1 MPERAKVSPLKMI
14 TLAFVDSIN
23 KSEKKEEKTEGEKG
37 KELLIV
43 CSSDRGLCGAIHSSL
58 SKLTKRI
65 VRARPADVQVAIVGD
80 KAKPQIAREASKNI
94 LLSFS
99 QVGKNNPNYSE
110 ASILATEVL
119 KQIQSLEDAPQTMRI
134 LYNKF
139 QTVISYENS
148 SLHPLTPKAIRE
160 APGIVAYAEE
170 EPMSEET
177 LQNFFEFNLANL
189 LYWGLVEGHA
199 SEMASRRM
207 AMENATKNAEQIV
220 LNLTMRY
227 NRTRQA
233 VITNELV
240 DIITGA
246 SAL

>member
-1 MPERAKVSPLKMI
+1 M
-14 TLAFVDSIN
+14 DSLG
-23 KSEKKEEKTEGEKG
+23 KLEKLGSDSVAAAAAEKENNASAEDN

-65 VRARPADVQVAIVGD
+65 VRQHPDNVQVAIVGD
-80 KAKPQIAREASKNI
+80 KAKPQIAREARSNI
-94 LLSFS
+94 LLSFG

-110 ASILATEVL
+110 AAVLASEILQKINNASEEKLSI
-119 KQIQSLEDAPQTMRI
+119 RI

-148 SLHPLTPKAIRE
+148 ALHPQIPKAIKE
-160 APGIVAYAEE
+160 APRFAAYAEE

-177 LQNFFEFNLANL
+177 LQNYFEFNLANL

-207 AMENATKNAEQIV
+207 AMENATKNSEQIV
-220 LNLTMRY
+220 QALKMRY